1 MQPRQQARLDDLDDD
16 TSPPIE
22 LEQRSLPEYLLEKA
36 SAKSELVTLDKF
48 TATTRIG
55 IGLRHDMP
63 ERAVVYTVASGTPA
77 DGTIHPYDEILA
89 IGGTPCESAIHAVSM
104 IREAP
109 AGPLEIE
116 VVPCPAE
123 LEQASS
129 RAGAALRAAAARRLG
144 LSRRVINKP
153 SLDTPLGLSFS
164 PDYLVHSVIR
174 AVKEGGLAATAL
186 KEGDCVERL
195 NGVRCTTPADTARM
209 LRESSG
215 RLELLITMASRMDL
229 ESVRLVEEEARME
242 EEAAL
247 AAQEERRLRGDLAPK
262 PANRV
267 DAADEND
274 DEDYDEGEEE
284 YDSQEGEEGE
294 YDEDEGEYEEEE
306 RPLPPRE
313 ASVASLAPVPA
324 DDALRNRIEHYHQH
338 VESSMAGTLAPT
350 GGQPPR
356 RLPASLSNLSP
367 SQDRNT
373 AGGHDFGMGHLAG
386 QMAPTSTT
394 RSGGPPLAKGAKP
407 QGWREWLQQRRA
419 MTGTNQIVIPR
430 PPDVTP
436 VNQRV

>member
-89 IGGTPCESAIHAVSM
+89 IGGTPCESAIH
-104 IREAP
+104 RGLDDPRGP

-186 KEGDCVERL
+186 KE
-195 NGVRCTTPADTARM
+195 ATA
-209 LRESSG
+209 SSG
-215 RLELLITMASRMDL
+215 STASD
-229 ESVRLVEEEARME
+229 ARRPPTRRACSAR
-242 EEAAL
+242 AA
-247 AAQEERRLRGDLAPK
+247 AASSSSSRWRRGWIWRACAWSRRRRGW
-262 PANRV
+262 R
-267 DAADEND
+267 
-274 DEDYDEGEEE
+274 
-284 YDSQEGEEGE
+284 
-294 YDEDEGEYEEEE
+294 
-306 RPLPPRE
+306 RR
-313 ASVASLAPVPA
+313 
-324 DDALRNRIEHYHQH
+324 RHW
-338 VESSMAGTLAPT
+338 
-350 GGQPPR
+350 PR
-356 RLPASLSNLSP
+356 R
-367 SQDRNT
+367 
-373 AGGHDFGMGHLAG
+373 
-386 QMAPTSTT
+386 
-394 RSGGPPLAKGAKP
+394 RSGGYAATSRQSRPTVSMLRR
-407 QGWREWLQQRRA
+407 RE
-419 MTGTNQIVIPR
+419 
-430 PPDVTP
+430 
-436 VNQRV
+436 